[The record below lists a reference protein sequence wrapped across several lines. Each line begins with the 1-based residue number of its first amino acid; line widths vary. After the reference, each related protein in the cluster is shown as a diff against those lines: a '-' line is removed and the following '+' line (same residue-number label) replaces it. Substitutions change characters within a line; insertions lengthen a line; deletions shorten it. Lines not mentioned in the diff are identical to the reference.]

1 MLSWA
6 LTAYEIMGPLTHG
19 DELEINR
26 YYSARAPYMANA
38 LEAQPSGQILEIIA
52 QLKSCARDLA
62 VLEIACGTGYWT
74 RFVAPCARNV
84 TAVDFSEEMLE
95 AARFQQIANARFL
108 YEDAYSLKSLRSK
121 LFDFGFAMHWLSHI
135 PSARWDEFF
144 SSFHARLKPGAKVL
158 MADDIRRPD
167 DEDPYFSK
175 VETRDPYELRRLPNG
190 KSYEIV
196 KRYFTPDELH
206 ALLAPYATSI
216 QIRFER
222 PRWWLTYDV
231 RHISLPT
238 QNSGE
243 PVL

>member
-1 MLSWA
+1 M
-6 LTAYEIMGPLTHG
+6 
-19 DELEINR
+19 
-26 YYSARAPYMANA
+26 
-38 LEAQPSGQILEIIA
+38 
-52 QLKSCARDLA
+52 A

-74 RFVAPCARNV
+74 RFVAPCARNA
-84 TAVDFSEEMLE
+84 TAIDFLEEMLE
-95 AARFQQIANARFL
+95 VARSQQIANARFL
-108 YEDAYSLKSLRSK
+108 YEDAYSLKSLGSM

-206 ALLAPYATSI
+206 ALLAPYATNI

-222 PRWWLTYDV
+222 PRWWLIYEA
-231 RHISLPT
+231 RC
-238 QNSGE
+238 GG
-243 PVL
+243 